1 MTSRFSRT
9 VLVLLALFL
18 ALATGCIF
26 SPERKPPTK
35 TKPPEYLPPNSPTNV
50 LQNLI
55 ESYTGR
61 DSVETELVYD
71 IAYQGTSNDPS
82 APGGAY
88 QFTRASEVRHVGA
101 LKLSR
106 DIVSISLDLGPVLS
120 WQVLPGNASDPPDWV
135 IIPIPASTVQIN
147 DVAHN
152 TVYESVNR
160 VIEYTFKP
168 TVVSGETVWT
178 VVRWTENL

>member
-9 VLVLLALFL
+9 VLVLLALIL

-35 TKPPEYLPPNSPTNV
+35 TKPVEYLKPDSPTSV

-55 ESYTGR
+55 KSYTER

-71 IAYQGTSNDPS
+71 PLYEGTSDVPG
-82 APGGAY
+82 APAGGY
-88 QFTRASEVRHVGA
+88 LFNRTSEVRHVGA

-106 DIVSISLDLGPVLS
+106 DIVSISLDLGPIQS
-120 WQVLPGNASDPPDWV
+120 WQILPGNASDPPDWV

-147 DVAHN
+147 DVANN

-168 TVVSGETVWT
+168 TLVSGETVWT
-178 VVRWTENL
+178 VVRWRESL